1 MANGYTI
8 ENETPEEVAK
18 RSSAYNFFFG
28 PDRMPF
34 STPTITGE
42 AGATQIGQRAG
53 FYDALAQAQGAGRAI
68 AGQQQ
73 TLADML
79 AARARGE
86 GTSIAELQLQQAL
99 EANRRAAAGSLATT
113 RGMNPAAAQRLLL
126 QQQATLG
133 QSAAGQAAILRA
145 QEQLAAQQALGQQ
158 LTGMR
163 GAETQMFSQAGQ
175 LGLGQE
181 KLAAELTE
189 AEKNRQAE
197 IQIAN
202 QRAEIERQRNQA
214 ASDEA
219 QRESAASGWKTAGK
233 IAGGIG
239 AVVAAPFTGGASL
252 AALPLIAALADG
264 GKVEA
269 KKKMPKAKIVAAHAA
284 AKKAMPAFKEQY
296 GEEKGKAVA
305 YATMMKAAKANK
317 LAEGDLAKLDN
328 KKNDVVPALLSEG
341 EIVVPRSIVM
351 SPKPAEAA
359 GKFVDALLANKKPK
373 EAKMEALKAALRKKK

>member
-1 MANGYTI
+1 MAEPTYRVAGTS
-8 ENETPEEVAK
+8 EEDVRRRQEA
-18 RSSAYNFFFG
+18 RGSAFYNTLFG
-28 PDRMPF
+28 PDRVPF
-34 STPTITGE
+34 QSPTISGE
-42 AGATQIGQRAG
+42 AGATQFQG
-53 FYDALAQAQGAGRAI
+53 DSLLEAQMAGRGI

-73 TLADML
+73 SLADML

-86 GTSIAELQLQQAL
+86 GTSIAEMQLQQAL
-99 EANRRAAAGSLATT
+99 EANRRAAAGSLAAT

-133 QSAAGQAAILRA
+133 QTAAGQGAILRA

-158 LTGMR
+158 LGGMR
-163 GAETQMFSQAGQ
+163 GAEISTGQ
-175 LGLGQE
+175 LGLGE
-181 KLAAELTE
+181 AKLRAELQE
-189 AEKNRQAE
+189 AEKNRQLELAM
-197 IQIAN
+197 AN

-214 ASDEA
+214 AMDEA
-219 QRESAASGWKTAGK
+219 QRESAGSGWKTFGK
-233 IAGGIG
+233 VAAGIG
-239 AVVAAPFTGGASL
+239 AVAAAPFTGGASL
-252 AALPLIAALADG
+252 AALPVVAALAEG
-264 GKVEA
+264 GKVKA
-269 KKKMPKAKIVAAHAA
+269 KKEMPKAKIVAAHAA
-284 AKKAMPAFKEQY
+284 AKKLAPEFKKQY
-296 GEEKGKAVA
+296 GEKGEAIA
-305 YATMMKAAKANK
+305 YATMMKKAKENK